1 MTSSTFHTV
10 QDNESN
16 VLSGITNDASVSDTT
31 QILSV
36 NDKKRKAEQIYLSGQ
51 WKDED
56 EYEITKLRQVIR
68 NHIFKHLKFV
78 KGEGTIP
85 SSRKDRKTKKRVQLT
100 YGMCHERP
108 DLTKQGGYELKILR
122 LMGMSEIN
130 TSITAQALWWKTYN
144 SYVHHEIKQMRG
156 RINAAMKLAITQG
169 VFQNVLILNYNLR
182 YSHRHFQRY

>member
-1 MTSSTFHTV
+1 MTTSTLHTV
-10 QDNESN
+10 RDNESN

-31 QILSV
+31 QIISD
-36 NDKKRKAEQIYLSGQ
+36 NDKKRKAELIYLSGQ

-85 SSRKDRKTKKRVQLT
+85 SFKKDRKTKKRDQLL

-156 RINAAMKLAITQG
+156 RINAAMKLAISQG
-169 VFQNVLILNYNLR
+169 VFRNV
-182 YSHRHFQRY
+182 FTF